1 MRITLRNRTVAS
13 DMDFELI
20 MEQSSTFEL
29 VGVER
34 LILSLQA
41 GKEITIPFEALIPR
55 PGVHNLQTLQLNIK
69 NQDEAAATPQV
80 YKFPLQWLV
89 TVAHKSNE

>member
-13 DMDFELI
+13 DVDFELI
-20 MEQSSTFEL
+20 MEPSSTFEL

-34 LILSLQA
+34 LTLSLGA

-55 PGVHNLQTLQLNIK
+55 PGVHNLQTLKLNIK
-69 NQDEAAATPQV
+69 NQDDAANPQV
-80 YKFPLQWLV
+80 YKFSLQWLV
-89 TVAHKSNE
+89 TVTDESNE

>member
-1 MRITLRNRTVAS
+1 MRITLRNRTIAS
-13 DMDFELI
+13 GIIDFKLI

-29 VGVER
+29 IGVEH
-34 LILSLQA
+34 LILSLEA

-55 PGVHNLQTLQLNIK
+55 PGIHNLQTLQLSIK
-69 NQDEAAATPQV
+69 KQDEAIPQV

-89 TVAHKSNE
+89 TVAQV

>member
-1 MRITLRNRTVAS
+1 MRISLRNRTVAS
-13 DMDFELI
+13 DIDFELF

-34 LILSLQA
+34 LLLSLEA

-55 PGVHNLQTLQLNIK
+55 PGVHDLQTLKLSIK
-69 NQDEAAATPQV
+69 KQDEATPQV

-89 TVAHKSNE
+89 TVAQV